1 MKTTKQQEINFL
13 QIRSF
18 LESAER
24 RLKKAEQILKVDEQ
38 SGFQAAYEAMIRASL
53 GFMLSFG
60 QRPRS
65 TVGHHKVIIEFVG
78 KKFGEKYVGLIS
90 NFDTMRKKRN
100 KAIYE
105 PFGNIGEKEAADAI
119 KTAREFIGVI
129 YNHIRDKNQQPP
141 LRI

>member
-1 MKTTKQQEINFL
+1 MKITKQQEINFL

-78 KKFGEKYVGLIS
+78 QKFGKKYVSLIS
-90 NFDTMRKKRN
+90 NFDEMRKKRN

-105 PFGNIGEKEAADAI
+105 PFGNIGEKEATDAI
-119 KTAREFIGVI
+119 KTAKEFISII
-129 YNHIRDKNQQPP
+129 YNHIQGKDQQPP

>member
-18 LESAER
+18 LESVER

-60 QRPRS
+60 RRPRS
-65 TVGHHKVIIEFVG
+65 TVGHHKIIIEFVG
-78 KKFGEKYVGLIS
+78 QKFGNKYVSLIGS
-90 NFDTMRKKRN
+90 FDEMRKKRN

-105 PFGNIGEKEAADAI
+105 PFGTIGEKEAADAI
-119 KTAREFIGVI
+119 KTAKEFIGIV
-129 YNHIRDKNQQPP
+129 YNHIRDKDRQPT
-141 LRI
+141 LKI